1 MKYRI
6 WSKNAQCYTYEPC
19 YPGSSLH
26 CASNYYLDNDG
37 NIVDFVTTIGSNQDD
52 ASKCDVDQEAY
63 KIELCT
69 GFKATNGEYLYEGDI
84 VEMPLG
90 IKTTIGRIVY
100 LHFGFMI
107 YERTGGV
114 LQFVQRQYTYLGNYN
129 KNPEIITTP
138 TKIDNGNVGGH

>member
-6 WSKNAQCYTYEPC
+6 WSKLSNCYTHDPC

-26 CASNYYLDNDG
+26 CASNYYLDTDG
-37 NIVDFVTTIGSNQDD
+37 NIVDFVTSISGNQDD

-84 VEMPLG
+84 VELPLG
-90 IKTTIGRIVY
+90 IKTTIGRVVY
-100 LHFGFMI
+100 EHFGFMV

-114 LQFVQRQYTYLGNYN
+114 LQFVQREYKYLGNYN
-129 KNPEIITTP
+129 KNKEILTAP
-138 TKIDNGNVGGH
+138 VKFDNSKGH

>member
-6 WSKNAQCYTYEPC
+6 WSKNAECYTHEPE

-26 CASNYYLDNDG
+26 CTSNYYLDHNG
-37 NIVDFVTTIGSNQDD
+37 NLVDFVTSIGTNQDD

-84 VEMPLG
+84 VEFKLG
-90 IKTTIGRIVY
+90 LKMVKGTIVFNCFR
-100 LHFGFMI
+100 FWI
-107 YERTGGV
+107 YEVRGGCMGFNQHEYKV
-114 LQFVQRQYTYLGNYN
+114 IGNYN
-129 KNPEIITTP
+129 KNP
-138 TKIDNGNVGGH
+138 DNVQY